1 MPILSLNSHN
11 IPTGTS
17 SYSALGL
24 TGTGASAG
32 VPPLGASLTHPTLGL
47 DTGTLLGTAGLSGLG
62 TGLAGTTSLYGLGS
76 GVGSLGTGLPSSFG
90 PPPPS
95 YLDIGSTASYPF
107 TSAAIRNATKMKM
120 LDEIDI
126 PLTRFGNRSS
136 PCSPIPP
143 STWGLDEFPDS
154 LSASMMHSRGGLAL
168 GPMDMECKYYLEEKN
183 NCFFI
188 RLKLAKWT

>member
-24 TGTGASAG
+24 SGTGTGTV

-47 DTGTLLGTAGLSGLG
+47 DTGTLLGTSGLTG
-62 TGLAGTTSLYGLGS
+62 LGSGLAGTASLYGLGS
-76 GVGSLGTGLPSSFG
+76 GVGGIGAGLSSTFG
-90 PPPPS
+90 PPPS
-95 YLDIGSTASYPF
+95 YLDIGSSVSYPF

-120 LDEIDI
+120 LDEIEI
-126 PLTRFGNRSS
+126 PLRFGNRSS

-154 LSASMMHSRGGLAL
+154 MSASMMHSRGGLAL
-168 GPMDMECKYYLEEKN
+168 GPMDLECK
-183 NCFFI
+183 
-188 RLKLAKWT
+188 